1 MNVWQL
7 FRKLTPFVRPY
18 RSLVV
23 ATLLITL
30 VGAFTAQVNALTLQ
44 YAVDSIDQ
52 LLTLGKGLDD
62 GWSILITIT
71 VILLSKEVV
80 NALLQFG
87 QKFYGE
93 KLRILI
99 SQDLSSSIIEKFLT
113 YKLSFFIRMKIRPE
127 NSKLELIAVSAP

>member
-7 FRKLTPFVRPY
+7 FKKLTPFVSPY

-23 ATLLITL
+23 ATLIITL
-30 VGAFTAQVNALTLQ
+30 IGAFTAQVNALTLQ
-44 YAVDSIDQ
+44 YAVDSIDA
-52 LLTLGKGLDD
+52 LLKVGQGLSE

-71 VILLSKEVV
+71 VILLTKEVLG
-80 NALLQFG
+80 ALLQFG

-99 SQDLSSSIIEKFLT
+99 SQDLAQAIIEK
-113 YKLSFFIRMKIRPE
+113 
-127 NSKLELIAVSAP
+127 